1 MTSNTT
7 LSSTTDDESTTTET
21 ATSALITTDASAGGH
36 QTNHDLDGE
45 RRLSTSVVQA
55 VATALG
61 TDPLSLDE
69 RLYDVLDPDALDRLF
84 DGGGEATGPR
94 TLSFDLAGCSVTVHG
109 DGRIVV
115 RRAP

>member
-7 LSSTTDDESTTTET
+7 LSSTTDDESATAQTTTGP
-21 ATSALITTDASAGGH
+21 LIASDAPTDGH
-36 QTNHDLDGE
+36 RTRHDFAGE

-84 DGGGEATGPR
+84 DGEATRPR
-94 TLSFDLAGCSVTVHG
+94 TLSFELAGCSVTVHG

>member
-7 LSSTTDDESTTTET
+7 LSSTTDDESATAQT
-21 ATSALITTDASAGGH
+21 ATSAPSTADGSAGGH
-36 QTNHDLDGE
+36 RTRHDFAGE

-84 DGGGEATGPR
+84 GDDGEAAGPR
-94 TLSFDLAGCSVTVHG
+94 TLSFELAGCSVTVRG

-115 RRAP
+115 RRVP

>member
-7 LSSTTDDESTTTET
+7 LSFRTDDEAATART
-21 ATSALITTDASAGGH
+21 ATNQPLTAEAPADEHRTR
-36 QTNHDLDGE
+36 HDFEGE

-55 VATALG
+55 VATALV

-84 DGGGEATGPR
+84 ETDGEAGGPR
-94 TLSFDLAGCSVTVHG
+94 TLSFELAGCAVTVHD
-109 DGRIVV
+109 DGQIVV
-115 RRAP
+115 RRGA

>member
-7 LSSTTDDESTTTET
+7 LSSRTDDETATAPTATNQLMTAET
-21 ATSALITTDASAGGH
+21 AAGEH
-36 QTNHDLDGE
+36 RTRHDFEGE

-55 VATALG
+55 VATALA

-84 DGGGEATGPR
+84 ATDGRSDGPQS
-94 TLSFDLAGCSVTVHG
+94 LSFELAGCAVTVHG
-109 DGRIVV
+109 DGRIAV
-115 RRAP
+115 RRGA

>member
-7 LSSTTDDESTTTET
+7 LSSTTDDESTSTET
-21 ATSALITTDASAGGH
+21 ATSALITTDASTSGH
-36 QTNHDLDGE
+36 QTNHDFDDE

-84 DGGGEATGPR
+84 GGEETGPR

-115 RRAP
+115 RHTP

>member
-7 LSSTTDDESTTTET
+7 LSSTTDDESATAQTTTDPRIASE
-21 ATSALITTDASAGGH
+21 APTDGH
-36 QTNHDLDGE
+36 RTRHDFAGE

-55 VATALG
+55 VATALDA
-61 TDPLSLDE
+61 DPLSLDE

-84 DGGGEATGPR
+84 GDDGEATRPR
-94 TLSFDLAGCSVTVHG
+94 TLSFELAGCSVTVHG

-115 RRAP
+115 RRTP

>member
-7 LSSTTDDESTTTET
+7 LSSTTDDESATGQT
-21 ATSALITTDASAGGH
+21 ATSALITADGSARGH
-36 QTNHDLDGE
+36 RTRHDFAGE

-84 DGGGEATGPR
+84 GNDDEATGPR
-94 TLSFDLAGCSVTVHG
+94 TLSFELAGCSVTVHG

-115 RRAP
+115 RPAP

>member
-7 LSSTTDDESTTTET
+7 LSSTTDDESATVLALTGKSTTAEAPVDTHRT
-21 ATSALITTDASAGGH
+21 R
-36 QTNHDLDGE
+36 HDFAGE

-84 DGGGEATGPR
+84 GGDCGAGGPR
-94 TLSFDLAGCSVTVHG
+94 TLAFELAGCSVTVYG

-115 RRAP
+115 RRSP

>member
-7 LSSTTDDESTTTET
+7 LSSTTDDESATAQT
-21 ATSALITTDASAGGH
+21 ATSALITADASASGH
-36 QTNHDLDGE
+36 RTRHDFAGE
-45 RRLSTSVVQA
+45 RRLSTSVVEA

-84 DGGGEATGPR
+84 EGGGEETGPR
-94 TLSFDLAGCSVTVHG
+94 TLSFELANCSVTVHG

>member
-7 LSSTTDDESTTTET
+7 LSSTTDDESATAQT
-21 ATSALITTDASAGGH
+21 ATTALIAADAPTGGH
-36 QTNHDLDGE
+36 RTRHDFAGE
-45 RRLSTSVVQA
+45 RRLSTSVVEA

-69 RLYDVLDPDALDRLF
+69 RLYDVLDPDALDRLL
-84 DGGGEATGPR
+84 GGDGEAAGPQ
-94 TLSFDLAGCSVTVHG
+94 TLSFELADCSVTVHG